1 MATGRGWI
9 LRQHSVG
16 FLRSSIAAE
25 ARRGIGVPSPS
36 PLFIL
41 PAGDSSLAV
50 SSSAGDGA
58 ESEYSSIMK
67 LSKMKEIRSCWQF
80 GKSNMSKSVIH
91 FDRIPSEILLKIFS
105 YLDIASLLCIGCVNK
120 RFYHLSNDNVV
131 WFKIYSKSFL
141 PKRKKWRTKS
151 VQEKDSTSLSFPE
164 LQDSKSTCWKREYF
178 KKKIAAQRSSVI
190 QLLKPINTYTGLP
203 LKTKEAIKISGL
215 RWVIVLKDHNEK
227 EHEMDQADISF
238 NETTVTVYWYN
249 NKWPPLDTLS
259 TLQLFGV
266 TPVLLGEDKVHN
278 SNGPWQRSLV
288 SEYKLANLTENAKM
302 IGCDPLVELYHFD
315 QGFMLG
321 LWKKGE
327 IAFVMASLHYHQLI
341 ERSTFGSATVKHY
354 GAPIKAIPDD
364 IDPEY
369 GLHGYQLHIDLQSRG
384 NNYLCST
391 FRSLFCKKEYI
402 RNTYLRLSVISYKK
416 EAQHLPLDGN
426 IGLSW
431 RTDAFEGIIKSCF
444 IMDLTLLDDS
454 QKPFWCISVPVDMKL
469 SVKISTLYQFLG
481 PCYCM
486 NYKDSTGK
494 VYMELIWMEETNE
507 YLIVNLVIYLST
519 SKVNSHFGTNY

>member
-1 MATGRGWI
+1 MN
-9 LRQHSVG
+9 
-16 FLRSSIAAE
+16 
-25 ARRGIGVPSPS
+25 
-36 PLFIL
+36 
-41 PAGDSSLAV
+41 DSKLHIVIYIV
-50 SSSAGDGA
+50 S
-58 ESEYSSIMK
+58 
-67 LSKMKEIRSCWQF
+67 IRSFLCFEELISSDYVCGQITTLF
-80 GKSNMSKSVIH
+80 SHVH
-91 FDRIPSEILLKIFS
+91 FCSIPSEILLKIFS
-105 YLDIASLLCIGCVNK
+105 YLDVASLLCIGCVNK
-120 RFYHLSNDNVV
+120 LFYDLSNDNVV

-141 PKRKKWRTKS
+141 PKRKVWKTTS
-151 VQEKDSTSLSFPE
+151 VQDKDCTFLSFPE
-164 LQDSKSTCWKREYF
+164 LQDSKSRCWKREYF
-178 KKKIAAQRSSVI
+178 MKKIAAQRSSVI

-203 LKTKEAIKISGL
+203 LKTKEAIKTSAL
-215 RWVIVLKDHNEK
+215 RWVILLKDQNGK
-227 EHEMDQADISF
+227 EHEMDQTDISF
-238 NETTVTVYWYN
+238 NETSVTVYWYN
-249 NKWPPLDTLS
+249 NEWPPLDTLS
-259 TLQLFGV
+259 TLYLFGV
-266 TPVLLGEDKVHN
+266 IPVLLGEVHN

-288 SEYKLANLTENAKM
+288 SEYKLANMTKNAKM
-302 IGCDPLVELYHFD
+302 IGCDALVELYHFD

-321 LWKKGE
+321 LWKVRFHA
-327 IAFVMASLHYHQLI
+327 IFYTCNLLHI
-341 ERSTFGSATVKHY
+341 FFFRRHY
-354 GAPIKAIPDD
+354 GASIKAVPDD

-384 NNYLCST
+384 NNYICST

-402 RNTYLRLSVISYKK
+402 RNGYLRLSVISYKK

-454 QKPFWCISVPVDMKL
+454 QKPFWCISVPVEMKL
-469 SVKISTLYQFLG
+469 SVKTSTLYESLG

-519 SKVNSHFGTNY
+519 EKVNSRFGTNY

>member
-9 LRQHSVG
+9 LRQHSLG
-16 FLRSSIAAE
+16 FQRSSVVAVTG
-25 ARRGIGVPSPS
+25 RGIGASSP

-58 ESEYSSIMK
+58 ESEYSSIMQ
-67 LSKMKEIRSCWQF
+67 LSKMKEIRSWQF
-80 GKSNMSKSVIH
+80 RKPNKSKSVIH
-91 FDRIPSEILLKIFS
+91 FDSIPSEILLKIFS
-105 YLDIASLLCIGCVNK
+105 YLDVASLLCIGCVNK
-120 RFYHLSNDNVV
+120 LFYDLSNDNVV

-141 PKRKKWRTKS
+141 PKRKVWKTTS
-151 VQEKDSTSLSFPE
+151 VQDKDCTFLSFPE
-164 LQDSKSTCWKREYF
+164 LQDSKSRCWKREYF
-178 KKKIAAQRSSVI
+178 MKKIAAQRSSVI

-203 LKTKEAIKISGL
+203 LKTKEAIKTSAL
-215 RWVIVLKDHNEK
+215 RWVILLKDQNGK
-227 EHEMDQADISF
+227 EHEMDQTDISF
-238 NETTVTVYWYN
+238 NETSVTVYWYN
-249 NKWPPLDTLS
+249 NEWPPLDTLS
-259 TLQLFGV
+259 TLYLFGV
-266 TPVLLGEDKVHN
+266 IPVLLGEVHN

-288 SEYKLANLTENAKM
+288 SEYKLANMTKNAKM
-302 IGCDPLVELYHFD
+302 IGCDALVELYHFD

-321 LWKKGE
+321 LWKKDE

-341 ERSTFGSATVKHY
+341 ERSTFGSATLRHY
-354 GAPIKAIPDD
+354 GASIKAVPDD

-384 NNYLCST
+384 NNYICST

-402 RNTYLRLSVISYKK
+402 RNGYLRLSVISYKK

-454 QKPFWCISVPVDMKL
+454 QKPFWCISVPVEMKL
-469 SVKISTLYQFLG
+469 SVKTSTLYESLG

-519 SKVNSHFGTNY
+519 EKVNSRFGTNY

>member
-9 LRQHSVG
+9 LRQHSLG
-16 FLRSSIAAE
+16 FLSSSVAAV
-25 ARRGIGVPSPS
+25 ANRGMGASPP

-50 SSSAGDGA
+50 SSSAGDGV
-58 ESEYSSIMK
+58 ESEYSSIMQ
-67 LSKMKEIRSCWQF
+67 LSKTKEICSWQF
-80 GKSNMSKSVIH
+80 RKPNKSKSVIH
-91 FDRIPSEILLKIFS
+91 FDSIPSEILLKILS
-105 YLDIASLLCIGCVNK
+105 YLDVVSLLCIGCVNK
-120 RFYHLSNDNVV
+120 LFYDLSND
-131 WFKIYSKSFL
+131 
-141 PKRKKWRTKS
+141 
-151 VQEKDSTSLSFPE
+151 
-164 LQDSKSTCWKREYF
+164 
-178 KKKIAAQRSSVI
+178 
-190 QLLKPINTYTGLP
+190 
-203 LKTKEAIKISGL
+203 KISAL
-215 RWVIVLKDHNEK
+215 RWVILLKDQNGK
-227 EHEMDQADISF
+227 EQEMDQADISF
-238 NETTVTVYWYN
+238 NETSVTVYWYN
-249 NKWPPLDTLS
+249 NKWPALDILS

-266 TPVLLGEDKVHN
+266 TPVLLGEDKLHN

-288 SEYKLANLTENAKM
+288 SEYKLANMTENAKM
-302 IGCDPLVELYHFD
+302 IGCDALVELYHIN

-327 IAFVMASLHYHQLI
+327 IAFVMANLHYHQLI
-341 ERSTFGSATVKHY
+341 ERSTFGSATLRHY
-354 GAPIKAIPDD
+354 GAPIKVIPDD

-384 NNYLCST
+384 NNYICST
-391 FRSLFCKKEYI
+391 FRSLFCKKDYI
-402 RNTYLRLSVISYKK
+402 RNGYLRLTVISYKK

-469 SVKISTLYQFLG
+469 SVKTSSFYQFLG
-481 PCYCM
+481 PSYCM
-486 NYKDSTGK
+486 DYKDSTGK

-519 SKVNSHFGTNY
+519 QKVNSRFGTNY

>member
-1 MATGRGWI
+1 
-9 LRQHSVG
+9 
-16 FLRSSIAAE
+16 
-25 ARRGIGVPSPS
+25 
-36 PLFIL
+36 
-41 PAGDSSLAV
+41 
-50 SSSAGDGA
+50 
-58 ESEYSSIMK
+58 
-67 LSKMKEIRSCWQF
+67 MKEIRGWQF
-80 GKSNMSKSVIH
+80 RKPNKSKSVIH
-91 FDRIPSEILLKIFS
+91 FDSIPSEILLKIFS
-105 YLDIASLLCIGCVNK
+105 YLDVASLLCIGCVNK
-120 RFYHLSNDNVV
+120 LFYDLSNDNVV
-131 WFKIYSKSFL
+131 WSKIYSKSFL
-141 PKRKKWRTKS
+141 PKRKVWKTTS
-151 VQEKDSTSLSFPE
+151 IQEKDCIFLSFPE
-164 LQDSKSTCWKREYF
+164 LQDSKSRCWKREYF
-178 KKKIAAQRSSVI
+178 MKKIAAQRSSVI

-203 LKTKEAIKISGL
+203 LKTKEAIKTSAL
-215 RWVIVLKDHNEK
+215 RWVILLKDQNGK

-238 NETTVTVYWYN
+238 NETSVTVYWYN
-249 NKWPPLDTLS
+249 NEWPPLDTLS
-259 TLQLFGV
+259 TLHLFGV
-266 TPVLLGEDKVHN
+266 IPVLLGEVHN

-288 SEYKLANLTENAKM
+288 SEYKLANVTKNAKM
-302 IGCDPLVELYHFD
+302 IGCDALVELYHFD

-321 LWKKGE
+321 LWK
-327 IAFVMASLHYHQLI
+327 SLYTLYMQSSPSI
-341 ERSTFGSATVKHY
+341 FFRRHY
-354 GAPIKAIPDD
+354 GASIKAVPDD

-384 NNYLCST
+384 NNYICST

-402 RNTYLRLSVISYKK
+402 RNGYLRLSVISYKK

-454 QKPFWCISVPVDMKL
+454 QKPFWCISAPVEMKL
-469 SVKISTLYQFLG
+469 SVKTSTLYKSLG

-519 SKVNSHFGTNY
+519 QKVNSRFGTNY

>member
-16 FLRSSIAAE
+16 FLHSSIAAE
-25 ARRGIGVPSPS
+25 VRRGIGAPSAPAP

-58 ESEYSSIMK
+58 ESEYSSVMQ

-80 GKSNMSKSVIH
+80 GKSNKSKSVIH
-91 FDRIPSEILLKIFS
+91 FDS
-105 YLDIASLLCIGCVNK
+105 
-120 RFYHLSNDNVV
+120 VV
-131 WFKIYSKSFL
+131 WFKMYSKSFL
-141 PKRKKWRTKS
+141 PKRKEWRTKS
-151 VQEKDSTSLSFPE
+151 VQEKDCTSLSFPE
-164 LQDSKSTCWKREYF
+164 LQDSKSRCWKREYF
-178 KKKIAAQRSSVI
+178 KKKIAAQRSSII

-215 RWVIVLKDHNEK
+215 RWVILLKDQNEK
-227 EHEMDQADISF
+227 EHEIDQADISF

-327 IAFVMASLHYHQLI
+327 IAFVMASLHYHQII
-341 ERSTFGSATVKHY
+341 ERSTFGSATVRHY
-354 GAPIKAIPDD
+354 GVPIKAIPDD

-402 RNTYLRLSVISYKK
+402 RNGYLRLSVISYKK

-431 RTDAFEGIIKSCF
+431 RTDAFEGIIKNCF

-469 SVKISTLYQFLG
+469 SIKTSTLYQFLG

-519 SKVNSHFGTNY
+519 WKVNSRFGTNY

>member
-1 MATGRGWI
+1 M
-9 LRQHSVG
+9 Q
-16 FLRSSIAAE
+16 
-25 ARRGIGVPSPS
+25 
-36 PLFIL
+36 
-41 PAGDSSLAV
+41 
-50 SSSAGDGA
+50 
-58 ESEYSSIMK
+58 
-67 LSKMKEIRSCWQF
+67 LSKMKEICSWQF
-80 GKSNMSKSVIH
+80 RKPNKSKSVIH
-91 FDRIPSEILLKIFS
+91 FDSIPSEILLKILS
-105 YLDIASLLCIGCVNK
+105 YLDVASLLCIGCVSK
-120 RFYHLSNDNVV
+120 LFYDLSNDNVI

-141 PKRKKWRTKS
+141 PKRKVWRTKS
-151 VQEKDSTSLSFPE
+151 DQEKDCTSLSFPE
-164 LQDSKSTCWKREYF
+164 LQDAKSRCWKREYF
-178 KKKIAAQRSSVI
+178 MKKIAAQRSSVI

-203 LKTKEAIKISGL
+203 LKTKEAIKISAL
-215 RWVIVLKDHNEK
+215 RWVILLKDQNGK

-238 NETTVTVYWYN
+238 NETSVTVYWYN
-249 NKWPPLDTLS
+249 KKWPPLDTLS

-278 SNGPWQRSLV
+278 NNGPWQRSLV
-288 SEYKLANLTENAKM
+288 SEYKVANMTENAKM
-302 IGCDPLVELYHFD
+302 IGCDALVELYHFD

-321 LWKKGE
+321 LWKVRLFQIVEEEKKG
-327 IAFVMASLHYHQLI
+327 I
-341 ERSTFGSATVKHY
+341 ERISEGHEEDANTTGRLTEYWRDDIGLHERLNEEQNRHALYMQSSPFFSRRHY
-354 GAPIKAIPDD
+354 EAPIKAIPDD

-384 NNYLCST
+384 NNYICST

-402 RNTYLRLSVISYKK
+402 RNGYLRLTVISYKK

-426 IGLSW
+426 IGLFW
-431 RTDAFEGIIKSCF
+431 RTDAFEGIIKNCF

-454 QKPFWCISVPVDMKL
+454 QKTFWCISVPVDMKL
-469 SVKISTLYQFLG
+469 SVKKYTLYQFLG

-519 SKVNSHFGTNY
+519 QKVNSRFDTNY